1 MPESN
6 APKDG
11 NGDSGPSLWSR
22 YWAFFAKFPWFGDSE
37 EDIQK
42 RFGCSNAQLIFS
54 HLIGILLALLITG
67 IWIFE
72 PIRALPIHAT
82 FQTLLFVASTLL
94 LRPVFMLL
102 SQSLISMGNSGDDD
116 GF

>member
-1 MPESN
+1 MPESS
-6 APKDG
+6 AP
-11 NGDSGPSLWSR
+11 NENPEPSLWSR
-22 YWAFFAKFPWFGDSE
+22 YWAFFAKFPWIGDSE

-42 RFGCSNAQLIFS
+42 RFGCTNAQLITL
-54 HLIGILLALLITG
+54 HLIGILVALIITALFV
-67 IWIFE
+67 FE
-72 PIRALPIHAT
+72 FIRALPIHAL

-102 SQSLISMGNSGDDD
+102 SQSVVSMGSGGDDD

>member
-1 MPESN
+1 MPENSDPN
-6 APKDG
+6 DNPK
-11 NGDSGPSLWSR
+11 PSLWSR

-42 RFGCSNAQLIFS
+42 RFGCSNAQLITL
-54 HLIGILLALLITG
+54 HLIGILLALIITAL
-67 IWIFE
+67 WVFE
-72 PIRALPIHAT
+72 PIRALPIHAL
-82 FQTLLFVASTLL
+82 FQTLLFVASTLF

-102 SQSLISMGNSGDDD
+102 SQSVVSMGSGGDDD